1 MSTHDERV
9 RALVLAGGF
18 LIQISRDQSLPLDLR
33 RQATVIARHFPT
45 IENVDALLAPEDLLE
60 IGPDCLDQKRLETWC
75 SELKHGPL
83 TGSTRLRWPE

>member
-1 MSTHDERV
+1 MFI
-9 RALVLAGGF
+9 GG
-18 LIQISRDQSLPLDLR
+18 REGPLPTRSGRRLDLR